1 MALDNARLLA
11 ETSSALISLEHANA
25 ALREQSRDIEL
36 AVLAHDRLA
45 ELVLRGGGVA
55 EVAAELAELLGGAVE
70 VQVPAGG
77 AKPSG
82 RGSRRCRWRPG
93 SEVLG
98 RLVLTRDGA
107 PRPAD
112 LRVLQRGAVVTA
124 LLLLFN
130 RHLAE
135 VANRGRRDLL
145 EDLLTG
151 SVTDPDEIAARAAD
165 LDADLTGELV
175 LVVCAWPRHR
185 ADAEQ
190 AAAVLRRSRRGLSG
204 RVDGQSCCCCRV
216 TMPARRPL
224 GCCRRAGPDAGRTGD
239 RGW

>member
-11 ETSSALISLEHANA
+11 ETRSALIGLEHANA
-25 ALREQSRDIEL
+25 ALREQRRTSNWPCWPTT
-36 AVLAHDRLA
+36 
-45 ELVLRGGGVA
+45 GSPNWCC
-55 EVAAELAELLGGAVE
+55 AA
-70 VQVPAGG
+70 AGSPRWPPNWPMCW
-77 AKPSG
+77 AARS
-82 RGSRRCRWRPG
+82 SCRCRRQADEPIGPGQSSVPVSAG

-112 LRVLQRGAVVTA
+112 LRVLERGAVVTA

-151 SVTDPDEIAARAAD
+151 SVIDPDEIAARAAD
-165 LDADLTGELV
+165 LDADLTGDLV
-175 LVVCAWPRHR
+175 VVVCALPRHR

-190 AAAVLRRSRRGLSG
+190 AAVVLRRPAARTVGSG
-204 RVDGQSCCCCRV
+204 RRAPGAAA
-216 TMPARRPL
+216 AR
-224 GCCRRAGPDAGRTGD
+224 
-239 RGW
+239 

>member
-1 MALDNARLLA
+1 
-11 ETSSALISLEHANA
+11 
-25 ALREQSRDIEL
+25 
-36 AVLAHDRLA
+36 
-45 ELVLRGGGVA
+45 GGVA
-55 EVAAELAELLGGAVE
+55 QVAAELAELLSGE
-70 VQVPAGG
+70 VDLQVPDPGVPIEPGQSSVPVVA
-77 AKPSG
+77 
-82 RGSRRCRWRPG
+82 G

-98 RLVLTRDGA
+98 RLVLSRKGA
-107 PRPAD
+107 PRPVD

-175 LVVCAWPRHR
+175 MVVCALPRHR
-185 ADAEQ
+185 ADSEQ
-190 AAAVLRRSRRGLSG
+190 AASFY
-204 RVDGQSCCCCRV
+204 
-216 TMPARRPL
+216 
-224 GCCRRAGPDAGRTGD
+224 AG
-239 RGW
+239 